1 MDFFEDRPTF
11 IADVE
16 DTEAYEVSLKTEH
29 GEVVMSPDMA
39 RRIADALTQA
49 AQDADANLEEHIA
62 DEQARTSGLDERA
75 KITPFQPFVSPAGG
89 DAA

>member
-16 DTEAYEVSLKTEH
+16 DTEAFEMSLKTEH
-29 GEVVMSPDMA
+29 GEVVMSPNMA
-39 RRIADALTQA
+39 RRVAAALVEAAD
-49 AQDADANLEEHIA
+49 DADVNLQEHLT
-62 DEQARTSGLDERA
+62 DEQARTNGLDEGA
-75 KITPFQPFVSPAGG
+75 KITPFQPFIPTGG